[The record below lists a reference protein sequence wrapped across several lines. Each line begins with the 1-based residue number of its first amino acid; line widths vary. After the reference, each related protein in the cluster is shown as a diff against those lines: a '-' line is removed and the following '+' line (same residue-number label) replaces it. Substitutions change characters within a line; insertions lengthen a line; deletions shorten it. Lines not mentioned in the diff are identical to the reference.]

1 MLNIA
6 SLARSVVGLTGK
18 FFGILNR
25 LPLCVP
31 AIMRMSEV
39 LVVAYGYV
47 GAMVLNSKNGD
58 L

>member
-1 MLNIA
+1 MLNNA

-31 AIMRMSEV
+31 AIMRMSEAR
-39 LVVAYGYV
+39 VVTYGCV